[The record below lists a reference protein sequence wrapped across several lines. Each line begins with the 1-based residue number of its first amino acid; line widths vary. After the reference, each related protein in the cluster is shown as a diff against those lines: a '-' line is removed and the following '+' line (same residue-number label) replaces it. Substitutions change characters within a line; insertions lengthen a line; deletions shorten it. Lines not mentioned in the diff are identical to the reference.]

1 MFGFKK
7 QGATAT
13 QVQPSSTGDG
23 NFSPIKEVH
32 NLSDRVIPYPGFNL
46 NSSKERLITDSPV
59 PRVVDKRPASFR
71 VLDLRAV
78 MAFKTS
84 GSISYNLDKEK
95 SGEPPRRI
103 GWIDIHHPCEGP
115 IRSQVRVVITQEYF
129 DSNAMN
135 TIVRTALNAI
145 EVPPDGRFEA
155 EFVFQP
161 APVV

>member
-7 QGATAT
+7 HTIARVEGA
-13 QVQPSSTGDG
+13 PLSDGDD
-23 NFSPIKEVH
+23 FSPIKEVH
-32 NLSDRVIPYPGFNL
+32 NPSIRVIPYPGFNL
-46 NSSKERLITDSPV
+46 NTPKEHLITETPV
-59 PRVVDKRPASFR
+59 QRVADKRPASFR
-71 VLDLRAV
+71 VLDLHATV
-78 MAFKTS
+78 AFKTA

-95 SGEPPRRI
+95 SGEPPRRL

-115 IRSQVRVVITQEYF
+115 IRSQVRVIITQEYF

-135 TIVRTALNAI
+135 TIVRTALTAI
-145 EVPPDGRFEA
+145 EVPTDGRFEA